1 MVEEDEGMLI
11 IRLPGF
17 DIPLIVR
24 KSDGGFGYDS
34 TDMAA
39 VEYRLQTLQRD
50 WIIAVTDAGQHI
62 YYPLPPSMFY
72 CNPKSFTAH
81 SLALINQLLYPLL
94 LGQANHFHM
103 VFFPYPLLPIY

>member
-50 WIIAVTDAGQHI
+50 WIIAVTDAG
-62 YYPLPPSMFY
+62 
-72 CNPKSFTAH
+72 
-81 SLALINQLLYPLL
+81 
-94 LGQANHFHM
+94 
-103 VFFPYPLLPIY
+103 

>member
-50 WIIAVTDAGQHI
+50 WIIAVTDAGQ
-62 YYPLPPSMFY
+62 PQP
-72 CNPKSFTAH
+72 
-81 SLALINQLLYPLL
+81 
-94 LGQANHFHM
+94 
-103 VFFPYPLLPIY
+103 FPCYNLH

>member
-11 IRLPGF
+11 VRLPGF

-50 WIIAVTDAGQHI
+50 WIIAVTDAGQ
-62 YYPLPPSMFY
+62 
-72 CNPKSFTAH
+72 
-81 SLALINQLLYPLL
+81 LINSSI
-94 LGQANHFHM
+94 N
-103 VFFPYPLLPIY
+103 

>member
-50 WIIAVTDAGQHI
+50 WIIAVTDAGQ
-62 YYPLPPSMFY
+62 P
-72 CNPKSFTAH
+72 
-81 SLALINQLLYPLL
+81 
-94 LGQANHFHM
+94 
-103 VFFPYPLLPIY
+103 